1 MNIFN
6 KSVFFLVLSVQF
18 FYLNGDVL
26 IHAGNLID
34 VETGKI
40 ESRKSIVIKN
50 NLITSVSDG
59 YINKSDFQEYYDL
72 KDSYVLPGLMPLKV
86 NNSIK

>member
-18 FYLNGDVL
+18 FYLNGDIL
-26 IHAGNLID
+26 INAGNLID

-40 ESRKSIVIKN
+40 E
-50 NLITSVSDG
+50 
-59 YINKSDFQEYYDL
+59 
-72 KDSYVLPGLMPLKV
+72 
-86 NNSIK
+86 